1 VSRFRHR
8 SGEIVHVA
16 YCTNVHPAQDLLG
29 VIEQLRRFAAPI
41 RSALDEPT
49 LGVGLWL
56 AAPLAASLRASPD
69 DLARLRDALT
79 ELELE
84 VVTCNGFPYQAFQ
97 ADVVKLDVYRP
108 DWTTPERAQYTL
120 DVAHVLAQLLPA
132 DVTSGSISTL
142 PLGWRVGWTDQ
153 HSDAARRRL
162 SAVAAGLDELALAT
176 GREIRLALEPEP
188 GCIVET
194 TEQAVAA
201 LDGLDPGRVG
211 FCLDAC
217 HSAVQFEDAR
227 DVLRTLSDGGVSIV
241 KAQASAA
248 LDVAGTDRELL
259 SQFDEPRFMH
269 QVRTCVSG
277 KVEGTDDLAPALA
290 GELPADG
297 EWRVHFHVPVHLT
310 DGHTTQPQLHTLL
323 GALFGGERPL
333 TPHLELETYTW
344 EVLPEMLRPH
354 DRDSLVQSLTRE
366 LQWLESELVDLGL
379 EPVR

>member
-16 YCTNVHPAQDLLG
+16 YCTNVHPAEDLPG

-41 RSALDEPT
+41 RAAIGTPT

-69 DLARLRDALT
+69 DLAQLRDALT

-84 VVTCNGFPYQAFQ
+84 VVTLNGFPYKAFQ

-108 DWTTPERAQYTL
+108 DWTTAERAQYTL
-120 DVAHVLAQLLPA
+120 DLAHVLAQLLPA

-142 PLGWRVGWTDQ
+142 PLGWREGWTDE

-162 SAVAAGLDELALAT
+162 TEVAAGLDELARAT
-176 GREIRLALEPEP
+176 GRQIRLALEPEP

-201 LDGLDPGRVG
+201 LDGIDPGRVG

-217 HSAVQFEDAR
+217 HSAVQFEDAA

-248 LDVAGTDRELL
+248 LDVVGTDRALL
-259 SQFDEPRFMH
+259 SEFDEPRFMH
-269 QVRTCVSG
+269 QVRTCVDG
-277 KVEGTDDLAPALA
+277 QVRGTDDLAPALA

-310 DGHTTQPQLHTLL
+310 DAHTTQPQLHTLL

-344 EVLPEMLRPH
+344 EVLPKMLRPH
-354 DRDSLVQSLTRE
+354 DRTSLVQSLTRE
-366 LQWLESELVDLGL
+366 LQWLGSELVDLGL

>member
-16 YCTNVHPAQDLLG
+16 YCTNVHPAQDLPG

-79 ELELE
+79 ELDLE

-120 DVAHVLAQLLPA
+120 DVAHVLAQLLPV
-132 DVTSGSISTL
+132 DVISGSISTL
-142 PLGWRVGWTDQ
+142 PLGWRTGWTDE

-162 SAVAAGLDELALAT
+162 TEVAAGLDELALAT

-217 HSAVQFEDAR
+217 HSAVQFEDVR

-259 SQFDEPRFMH
+259 SEFDEPRFMH
-269 QVRTCVSG
+269 QVRTCVDG

-323 GALFGGERPL
+323 GALFGGDRPL

>member
-1 VSRFRHR
+1 VSRFRHS

-16 YCTNVHPAQDLLG
+16 YCTNVHPAEDLPG

-41 RSALDEPT
+41 RAALGEPT

-56 AAPLAASLRASPD
+56 AAPLAAALRASPD
-69 DLARLRDALT
+69 NLARLRDALT

-84 VVTCNGFPYQAFQ
+84 VVTFNGFPYQAFQ
-97 ADVVKLDVYRP
+97 AEVVKLDVYRP
-108 DWTTPERAQYTL
+108 DWTTPARAQYTL
-120 DVAHVLAQLLPA
+120 DLAHVLAQLLPA
-132 DVTSGSISTL
+132 DVTEGSISTL
-142 PLGWRVGWTDQ
+142 PLGWRAGWTDE
-153 HSDAARRRL
+153 HTDAARSRL
-162 SAVAAGLDELALAT
+162 TEVAAGLDELALQT

-201 LDGLDPGRVG
+201 LDGVDPERVG
-211 FCLDAC
+211 ICLDAC
-217 HSAVQFEDAR
+217 HLAVQFEEAP
-227 DVLRTLSDGGVSIV
+227 DVLQTLTGGGVSIV

-248 LDVAGTDRELL
+248 LAVAGTDRDLL

-269 QVRTCVSG
+269 QVRTCVEG
-277 KVEGTDDLAPALA
+277 RVRGTDDLAPALA
-290 GELPADG
+290 GQLPADG
-297 EWRVHFHVPVHLT
+297 DWRVHFHVPVHLT
-310 DGHTTQPQLHTLL
+310 DGHTTQPQLHSLL

-344 EVLPEMLRPH
+344 EVLPKMLRPH
-354 DRDSLVQSLTRE
+354 DRDSLVQGLTRE
-366 LQWLESELVDLGL
+366 LAWLQSELVDLGL

>member
-1 VSRFRHR
+1 MSRFRHR

-16 YCTNVHPAQDLLG
+16 YCTNVHPAQDLPG

-41 RSALDEPT
+41 RSALGEPT
-49 LGVGLWL
+49 RGVGRWL

-79 ELELE
+79 QLELE
-84 VVTCNGFPYQAFQ
+84 VVTFNGFPYQAFQ

-108 DWTTPERAQYTL
+108 DWTTSERAQYTL
-120 DVAHVLAQLLPA
+120 DLAHVLAQLLPA

-142 PLGWRVGWTDQ
+142 PLGWRAGWTDE

-162 SAVAAGLDELALAT
+162 TEVAAGLDELALQT

-201 LDGLDPGRVG
+201 LDGVDPERVG
-211 FCLDAC
+211 ICLDAC
-217 HSAVQFEDAR
+217 HLAVQFEEAP
-227 DVLRTLSDGGVSIV
+227 DVLQTLTDGGVSIV

-248 LDVAGTDRELL
+248 LAVAGTDRTLL
-259 SQFDEPRFMH
+259 SEFDEPRFMH
-269 QVRTCVSG
+269 QVRTCVAG
-277 KVEGTDDLAPALA
+277 EIRGTDDLAPALA
-290 GELPADG
+290 GQLPAAGD
-297 EWRVHFHVPVHLT
+297 WRVHFHVPVHLS
-310 DGHTTQPQLHTLL
+310 DGHTTQPHLHTLL

-344 EVLPEMLRPH
+344 EVLPKMLRPH
-354 DRDSLVQSLTRE
+354 DRDSLVQGLTRE

>member
-1 VSRFRHR
+1 MSRFRHR

-16 YCTNVHPAQDLLG
+16 YCTNVHPAQDLPG

-41 RSALDEPT
+41 RSALGEPT

-79 ELELE
+79 QLELE
-84 VVTCNGFPYQAFQ
+84 VVTFNGFPYQAFQ

-108 DWTTPERAQYTL
+108 DWTTSERAQYTL
-120 DVAHVLAQLLPA
+120 DLAHVLAQLLPA

-142 PLGWRVGWTDQ
+142 PLGWRAGWTDE

-162 SAVAAGLDELALAT
+162 TEVAAGLDELALQT

-201 LDGLDPGRVG
+201 LDGVDPERVG
-211 FCLDAC
+211 ICLDAC
-217 HSAVQFEDAR
+217 HLAVQFEEAP
-227 DVLRTLSDGGVSIV
+227 DVLQTLTDGGVSIV

-248 LDVAGTDRELL
+248 LAVAGTDRTLL
-259 SQFDEPRFMH
+259 SEFDEPRFMH
-269 QVRTCVSG
+269 QVRTCVAG
-277 KVEGTDDLAPALA
+277 EIRGTDDLAPALA
-290 GELPADG
+290 GQLPAAGD
-297 EWRVHFHVPVHLT
+297 WRVHFHVPVHLS
-310 DGHTTQPQLHTLL
+310 DGHTTQPHLHTLL

-344 EVLPEMLRPH
+344 EVLPKMLRPH
-354 DRDSLVQSLTRE
+354 DRDSLVQGLTRE

>member
-16 YCTNVHPAQDLLG
+16 YCTNVHPAEDLPG

-41 RSALDEPT
+41 RAALGAPT

-69 DLARLRDALT
+69 DLARLRDELAALS
-79 ELELE
+79 LE
-84 VVTCNGFPYQAFQ
+84 VVTFNGFPYKAFQ
-97 ADVVKLDVYRP
+97 ADVVKLDVYHP
-108 DWTTPERAQYTL
+108 DWTTPERARYTL
-120 DVAHVLAQLLPA
+120 DLAHVLAQLLPA

-142 PLGWRVGWTDQ
+142 PLGWREGWTEADTA
-153 HSDAARRRL
+153 AARRRL
-162 SAVAAGLDELALAT
+162 AEVATGLDELALET

-201 LDGLDPGRVG
+201 LQGIDPERVG

-217 HSAVQFEDAR
+217 HSAVQFEEAA
-227 DVLRTLSDGGVSIV
+227 DVLQTLTDGGVSIV

-248 LDVAGTDRELL
+248 LSVAGTDRDLL

-269 QVRTCVSG
+269 QVRTCVEG
-277 KVEGTDDLAPALA
+277 KVWGTDDLAPALA
-290 GELPADG
+290 GQLPADG
-297 EWRVHFHVPVHLT
+297 DWRVHFHVPVHLT

-344 EVLPEMLRPH
+344 EVLPKMLRPH
-354 DRDSLVQSLTRE
+354 DRDSLVQGLTRE

>member
-16 YCTNVHPAQDLLG
+16 YCTNVHPAQDLPG

-41 RSALDEPT
+41 RSALGEPT

-79 ELELE
+79 QLELE
-84 VVTCNGFPYQAFQ
+84 VVTFNGFPYQAFQ

-108 DWTTPERAQYTL
+108 DWTTSERAQYTL
-120 DVAHVLAQLLPA
+120 DLAHVLAQLLPA

-142 PLGWRVGWTDQ
+142 PLGWRAGWTDE

-162 SAVAAGLDELALAT
+162 TEVAAGLDELALQT

-201 LDGLDPGRVG
+201 LDGVDPERVG
-211 FCLDAC
+211 ICLDAC
-217 HSAVQFEDAR
+217 HLAVQFEEAP
-227 DVLRTLSDGGVSIV
+227 DVLQTLTDGGVSIV

-248 LDVAGTDRELL
+248 LAVAGTDRTLL
-259 SQFDEPRFMH
+259 SEFDEPRFMH
-269 QVRTCVSG
+269 QVRTCVAG
-277 KVEGTDDLAPALA
+277 EIRGTDDLAPALA
-290 GELPADG
+290 GQLPAAGD
-297 EWRVHFHVPVHLT
+297 WRVHFHVPVHLS
-310 DGHTTQPQLHTLL
+310 DGHTTQPHLHTLL

-344 EVLPEMLRPH
+344 EVLPKMLRPH
-354 DRDSLVQSLTRE
+354 DRDSLVQGLTRE

>member
-1 VSRFRHR
+1 VTRFRHR

-16 YCTNVHPAQDLLG
+16 YCTNVHPAEDLSG
-29 VIEQLRRFAAPI
+29 VIEQLQRFAAPI
-41 RSALDEPT
+41 RSSLGAST

-56 AAPLAASLRASPD
+56 AAPLAASLRGSPD
-69 DLARLRDALT
+69 DLARLRDELGQ
-79 ELELE
+79 LELE
-84 VVTCNGFPYQAFQ
+84 VVTLNGFPYRAFQ
-97 ADVVKLDVYRP
+97 ADVVKLDVYHP
-108 DWTTPERAQYTL
+108 DWTTPERARYTL
-120 DVAHVLAQLLPA
+120 DLAHVLAQLLPA

-142 PLGWRVGWTDQ
+142 PFGWREGWTETDTA
-153 HSDAARRRL
+153 AARRRL
-162 SAVAAGLDELALAT
+162 AEVAAGLDELALAT

-201 LDGLDPGRVG
+201 LDGIDPERVG

-217 HSAVQFEDAR
+217 HSAVQFEDAA
-227 DVLRTLSDGGVSIV
+227 DVLRTLTDRGVSIV

-248 LDVAGTDRELL
+248 LEVAGTDRELL
-259 SQFDEPRFMH
+259 SEFDEPRFMH
-269 QVRTCVSG
+269 QVRTCVEG
-277 KVEGTDDLAPALA
+277 KVRGTDDLGPALA
-290 GELPADG
+290 GQLPADG
-297 EWRVHFHVPVHLT
+297 EWRVHFHVPVHLS

-344 EVLPEMLRPH
+344 EVLPKMLRPH

-366 LQWLESELVDLGL
+366 LEWLESELVDLGL

>member
-16 YCTNVHPAQDLLG
+16 YCTNVHPAEDLPG

-41 RSALDEPT
+41 RAALGEPT

-56 AAPLAASLRASPD
+56 AAPLAAALRASPS
-69 DLARLRDALT
+69 DLARLRDELT
-79 ELELE
+79 QLELE
-84 VVTCNGFPYQAFQ
+84 VVTFNGFPYQAFQ

-108 DWTTPERAQYTL
+108 DWTTAERAQYTL
-120 DVAHVLAQLLPA
+120 DLAHVLAQLLPPG
-132 DVTSGSISTL
+132 VTSGSISTL
-142 PLGWRVGWTDQ
+142 PLGWREGWTAE
-153 HSDAARRRL
+153 HGDAARARL
-162 SAVAAGLDELALAT
+162 TDVAAGLDELALAT

-201 LDGLDPGRVG
+201 LDGFDPERVG
-211 FCLDAC
+211 ICLDAC
-217 HSAVQFEDAR
+217 HLAVQFEEAPS
-227 DVLRTLSDGGVSIV
+227 VLQTLTSGGVSIV

-248 LDVAGTDRELL
+248 LAVAGTDRTLL
-259 SQFDEPRFMH
+259 SEFDEPRFMH
-269 QVRTCVSG
+269 QVRTCVAG
-277 KVEGTDDLAPALA
+277 ELRGTDDLAPALA

-297 EWRVHFHVPVHLT
+297 DWRVHFHVPVHLS

-344 EVLPEMLRPH
+344 EVLPKMLRPH
-354 DRDSLVQSLTRE
+354 DRDSLVQGLTRE

>member
-16 YCTNVHPAQDLLG
+16 YCTNVHPAEDLPG

-41 RSALDEPT
+41 RSALGAPT

-69 DLARLRDALT
+69 DLARLHDELT
-79 ELELE
+79 QLQLE

-97 ADVVKLDVYRP
+97 AEIVKLDVYRP
-108 DWTTPERAQYTL
+108 DWTTPERARYTL

-132 DVTSGSISTL
+132 DVVSGSISTL
-142 PLGWRVGWTDQ
+142 PFGWREGWTDE
-153 HSDAARRRL
+153 HHRAARSRL
-162 SAVAAGLDELALAT
+162 AEVAAGLDELALES

-188 GCIVET
+188 GCIIET
-194 TEQAVAA
+194 TEQAVVA
-201 LDGLDPGRVG
+201 LDGIDPGRVG

-217 HSAVQFEDAR
+217 HSAVQFEDAP
-227 DVLRTLSDGGVSIV
+227 DVLRTLTDGGVSIV

-248 LDVAGTDRELL
+248 LDVVGTDRALL
-259 SQFDEPRFMH
+259 SEFDEPRFMH
-269 QVRTCVSG
+269 QVRTCVDG
-277 KVEGTDDLAPALA
+277 QVRGTDDLAPALA
-290 GELPADG
+290 GALPADG

-310 DGHTTQPQLHTLL
+310 DAHTTQPQLHTLL
-323 GALFGGERPL
+323 GELFGGERPL

-344 EVLPEMLRPH
+344 EVLPKMLRPH
-354 DRDSLVQSLTRE
+354 DRASLVQGLTRE
-366 LQWLESELVDLGL
+366 LQWLESELIDLGL

>member
-1 VSRFRHR
+1 MSRFRHR

-16 YCTNVHPAQDLLG
+16 YCTNVHPAQDLPG

-41 RSALDEPT
+41 RSALGEPT

-79 ELELE
+79 ELDLE

-108 DWTTPERAQYTL
+108 DWTTSERAQYTL
-120 DVAHVLAQLLPA
+120 DLAHVLAQLLPA

-142 PLGWRVGWTDQ
+142 PLGWRAGWTDE

-162 SAVAAGLDELALAT
+162 TEVAAGLDELALQT

-201 LDGLDPGRVG
+201 LDGVDPERVG
-211 FCLDAC
+211 ICLDAC
-217 HSAVQFEDAR
+217 HLAVQFEEAP
-227 DVLRTLSDGGVSIV
+227 DVLQTLTDGGVSIV

-248 LDVAGTDRELL
+248 LAVAGTDRTLL
-259 SQFDEPRFMH
+259 SEFDETRFMH
-269 QVRTCVSG
+269 QVRTCVAG
-277 KVEGTDDLAPALA
+277 EIRGTDDLAPALA
-290 GELPADG
+290 GQLPAAGD
-297 EWRVHFHVPVHLT
+297 WRVHFHVPVHLS
-310 DGHTTQPQLHTLL
+310 DGHTTQPHLHTLL

-344 EVLPEMLRPH
+344 EVLPKMLRPH
-354 DRDSLVQSLTRE
+354 DRDSLVQGLTRE

>member
-1 VSRFRHR
+1 MSRFRHR

-16 YCTNVHPAQDLLG
+16 YCTNVHPAEDLPG

-41 RSALDEPT
+41 RLALDEPT

-69 DLARLRDALT
+69 ELSRLRDALA
-79 ELELE
+79 ELQLE
-84 VVTCNGFPYQAFQ
+84 VVTFNGFPYQAFQ

-120 DVAHVLAQLLPA
+120 DLAHVLAQLLPT

-142 PLGWRVGWTDQ
+142 PFGWREGWSQTDT
-153 HSDAARRRL
+153 DAARTRL
-162 SAVAAGLDELALAT
+162 TEVATELDELALAT

-194 TEQAVAA
+194 TEQTVVA
-201 LDGLDPGRVG
+201 LDGVDPRRVG
-211 FCLDAC
+211 ICLDAC
-217 HSAVQFEDAR
+217 HSAVQFEEAPDA
-227 DVLRTLSDGGVSIV
+227 LRTLSDGGVSIV

-269 QVRTCVSG
+269 QVRTCVNG
-277 KVEGTDDLAPALA
+277 EVQGTDDLAPALA

-323 GALFGGERPL
+323 GALFGGARPL